1 MCYAAF
7 LLVFLGE
14 VAVRALFGLDADH
27 LAAFGHGVAAG
38 LVVLLFDFIAY
49 GLRQFR
55 RS

>member
-1 MCYAAF
+1 MCYAVF

-14 VAVRALFGLDADH
+14 VAARAVWGLESNH
-27 LAAFGHGVAAG
+27 LAALGHAVVAG
-38 LVVLLFDFIAY
+38 LAVLAVDFIAY